1 MAFITFYICYLL
13 MQVLKTSSK
22 IKWKYVLN
30 EWTEDLNTEM
40 NLMGILELQSTITNE
55 NFIG

>member
-1 MAFITFYICYLL
+1 

-22 IKWKYVLN
+22 SKWKYVLN
-30 EWTEDLNTEM
+30 EWTENLSTEM
-40 NLMGILELQSTITNE
+40 KIIKNLMGILELQSTINE